1 MQDATGQPKV
11 ERKLAAILAADVV
24 GYSRLMGMD
33 EEGTLAR
40 LNAHRREL
48 IDPKIAEYHGRMV
61 KLTGDGALVEFPSI
75 VGAVRCA
82 VDIQRSMVE
91 RNAEVAEEKRIEFRV
106 GINLGDV
113 IIDGGDIYGDGVN
126 VAARLEGIADPGGIC
141 ISDDAYRQVQGKLDV
156 TFNYI
161 GEQRLKN
168 IAQPVRVY
176 RARSD
181 GAATDERP
189 ALPLPDKPSIA
200 VLPFANMSGDPS
212 QEYFSDGITEDIITE
227 LSRFSDLFVIARNSS
242 FTYKSRAVDV
252 RQVGRELGVRYVLEG
267 SIRRAADRVR
277 ITAQLIDATTGAHRW
292 AERYDRELK
301 DVFAVQDEVARAIVG
316 ILASHV
322 RRAEAERT
330 LLKPPASWQAY
341 DYYMRGSDV
350 HAAFLSTYTPVEKL
364 YEARRLLERSLSID
378 PHYARAY
385 AELSGTHVVAWLYSL
400 DNDFLNPAAL
410 DRAYWLASK
419 AVQLDP
425 NLPQAH
431 ASLGNALTMKHQYD
445 AAIATFERA
454 TALNPNYSHWRYAV
468 PLIRSGNFL
477 RAIEILDAHIRA
489 DPFYPSA
496 TIMLL
501 GAAYYMLKRYADA
514 LPLLRE
520 SISRAPDMRN
530 AHVWLAATYAQLGQ
544 LEEAGTEVA
553 EVLRIEPTYTIDGTE
568 RRLRSFKFPKDAE
581 HFFGG
586 LRKAGLP
593 ER

>member
-1 MQDATGQPKV
+1 MPDATGQPKV

-24 GYSRLMGMD
+24 GYSRLMGID

-40 LNAHRREL
+40 LKAHRREL

-61 KLTGDGALVEFPSI
+61 KLTGDGALVEFPSV

-82 VDIQRSMVE
+82 VDIQRGMIS
-91 RNAEVAEEKRIEFRV
+91 RNADEPEDKRIVFRV
-106 GINLGDV
+106 GVNLGD
-113 IIDGGDIYGDGVN
+113 IIVDGDDIYGDGVN
-126 VAARLEGIADPGGIC
+126 VATRLEALCEPGDICVSQVVRDQVRDKVDIAFEDGG
-141 ISDDAYRQVQGKLDV
+141 DQQ
-156 TFNYI
+156 
-161 GEQRLKN
+161 LKN
-168 IAQPVRVY
+168 ISRPVRIY
-176 RARSD
+176 KLRLRPPSFENFRA
-181 GAATDERP
+181 

-227 LSRFSDLFVIARNSS
+227 LSRFSELFVIARNSS
-242 FTYKSRAVDV
+242 FQYKGKSIDI

-292 AERYDRELK
+292 AEHYDRELK

-316 ILASHV
+316 IIACHV
-322 RRAEAERT
+322 KKAETERT
-330 LLKPPASWQAY
+330 LLKPPATLQAY
-341 DYYMRGSDV
+341 DYYMQGTDAV
-350 HAAFLSTYTPVEKL
+350 AALLSTFTVEKL
-364 YEARRLLERSLSID
+364 YEARRLLEQSLSID
-378 PHYARAY
+378 ANYARAH
-385 AELSGTHVVAWLYSL
+385 AELSRTYVIAWLHPL
-400 DNDFLNPAAL
+400 DSDFLNSAAV

-431 ASLGNALTMKHQYD
+431 ASLGTVLRMKHQYD

-454 TALNPNYSHWRYAV
+454 TALNPNHINFQYAV
-468 PLIRSGNFL
+468 PLILSGNFS
-477 RAIEILDAHIRA
+477 RAIEVLDACIRI
-489 DPFYPSA
+489 DPFYPPF
-496 TIMLL
+496 TIVFL
-501 GAAYYMLKRYADA
+501 GLTYFMLKRCAEA

-520 SISRAPDMRN
+520 CTARAPNMRL
-530 AHVWLAATYAQLGQ
+530 AHICLAATYAQLDQ
-544 LEEAGTEVA
+544 TEEAQA
-553 EVLRIEPTYTIDGTE
+553 EVVEVLKIEPAFTIDGTQ
-568 RRLRSFKFPKDAE
+568 RRLFRFKFPKDAE
-581 HFFGG
+581 HFFDG